1 MVSGGLLCAFAVLN
15 LKESALLRGWA
26 QGLPLNVLALQYF
39 DARSAAETRRAI
51 EGLRARLVE
60 QATRHGEA
68 GLAAALGESITD
80 WPRRRNAVLAAMTQ
94 IERLAP
100 PQPRLQDAPGPWLP
114 AKLAKK
120 LDHASFASF
129 GALFEAFE
137 RDGHDW
143 WRAVPKLGATSAQGI
158 VRWMHAQG
166 EAWGK
171 PIPPNVLKKPLR
183 SRAPV
188 RTRTVLPAGGA
199 GDGTERALVPLDRFA
214 YPMAMAADPDE
225 RGAAIP
231 ARLDGVDGTN
241 RAPPVGE
248 PFAANDYDA
257 VQRWLAIVADRPNTY
272 RTYRKEA
279 ERLLLWAVYQR
290 GKALSSLDLTDCV
303 GYRDFLAALDP
314 ESGVPWVGRLARED
328 WIGPQY
334 APRGQQ
340 PWRPFAGPLSPRS
353 QQHALTI
360 VQSLFKFMVGQGYLW
375 RNPFASVKS
384 RTAVSMAVK
393 TNHSFNAAQWEYLLS
408 FLNAE
413 RAAIVGLGAGRA
425 TARVMAA
432 YGRIRFVIY
441 LGYGTGLRLAEL
453 TAATLGD
460 LKREAGEGLDDS
472 YWVLNVVGKG
482 NKLRVVPLPDRV
494 AAELVTYLR
503 ARGLPADLQDC
514 DGNLPLIDRLRQ
526 EAYEVPANGV
536 DKMTLAPS
544 SIYRS
549 LKQFFT
555 RCAVALEG
563 EGNTVAAERLRAAS
577 THWLRHTHGT
587 LGVKAGIRTSTIRD
601 SLGHASIATTGIYLN
616 DDLLERKREMEKL
629 FAAESRK

>member
-1 MVSGGLLCAFAVLN
+1 MLN

-26 QGLPLNVLALQYF
+26 QGLPLQVLALQYF

-51 EGLRARLVE
+51 EVLRFRLVE
-60 QATRHGEA
+60 HANRHGETA
-68 GLAAALGESITD
+68 LAQALGSSATD
-80 WPRRRNAVLAAMTQ
+80 WPRRTAAVLAAISR
-94 IERLAP
+94 IERLGP
-100 PQPRLQDAPGPWLP
+100 PKPRLQDAPAQWLP
-114 AKLAKK
+114 APLAKK
-120 LDHASFASF
+120 LARAPVATFA
-129 GALFEAFE
+129 ALFDTLEQG
-137 RDGHDW
+137 GHYW
-143 WRAVPKLGATSAQGI
+143 WRAIPKLGAQTARKI
-158 VRWMHAQG
+158 VQWLHAQG
-166 EAWGK
+166 DVLGRTVPADVLRK
-171 PIPPNVLKKPLR
+171 PPR
-183 SRAPV
+183 CRAPV
-188 RTRTVLPAGGA
+188 RKRAAQITGAAEAGKNL
-199 GDGTERALVPLDRFA
+199 ALVPLDRFA
-214 YPMAMAADPDE
+214 FPVTLTVDAAGVGQAP
-225 RGAAIP
+225 P
-231 ARLDGVDGTN
+231 VRLDGTDGKN
-241 RAPPVGE
+241 RAPVVGE
-248 PFAANDYDA
+248 PFAGNDYEA
-257 VQRWLAIVADRPNTY
+257 IQRWLATVADRPNTY

-290 GKALSSLDLTDCV
+290 GRALSSLDLGDCV
-303 GYRDFLAALDP
+303 AYRDFLAALDADA
-314 ESGVPWVGRLARED
+314 GVAWAGRMARES
-328 WIGPQY
+328 WIGPKN
-334 APRGQQ
+334 AARGLE

-360 VQSLFKFMVGQGYLW
+360 NQSLFQFLVGQGYLW

-408 FLNAE
+408 FLETE
-413 RAAIVGLGAGRA
+413 RAGIAGLGAGRA

-460 LKREAGEGLDDS
+460 LKREAGEGLDDF

-482 NKLRVVPLPDRV
+482 NKPRVVPLPDRV
-494 AAELVTYLR
+494 AEELVGYLR

-514 DGNLPLIDRLRQ
+514 DGHLPLIDRLRQ
-526 EAYEVPANGV
+526 DAYEVPANGV

-549 LKQFFT
+549 LKQFFL
-555 RCAVALEG
+555 RCAAALEG
-563 EGNTVAAERLRAAS
+563 EGNVVAAERLRTAS

>member
-1 MVSGGLLCAFAVLN
+1 MLSRQ
-15 LKESALLRGWA
+15 ESALLRGWA
-26 QGLPLNVLALQYF
+26 QGLSLQVLSLQYL
-39 DARSAAETRRAI
+39 DARSVAETRRVI
-51 EGLRARLVE
+51 EGLRALLV
-60 QATRHGEA
+60 TRAHWHGKPEWA
-68 GLAAALGESITD
+68 GALGESIVD
-80 WPRRRNAVLAAMTQ
+80 WPRRRNAVLAAITQ

-137 RDGHDW
+137 QDGQDW
-143 WRAVPKLGATSAQGI
+143 WRSVPKLGATSAQGI

-171 PIPPNVLKKPLR
+171 PIPPTVLKKPPR

-188 RTRTVLPAGGA
+188 RTGAVLPPDGA
-199 GDGTERALVPLDRFA
+199 DPGNDLALVPLDRFA
-214 YPMAMAADPDE
+214 YPMALAVDPD
-225 RGAAIP
+225 RVGAAMP

-248 PFAANDYDA
+248 PFAANDYEA
-257 VQRWLAIVADRPNTY
+257 VQRWLATVADRPNTY

-290 GKALSSLDLTDCV
+290 GKALSSLDLADCV

-314 ESGVPWVGRLARED
+314 ASGVAWAGRLPRED
-328 WIGPQY
+328 WIGPQH
-334 APRGQQ
+334 APRGLQ

-360 VQSLFKFMVGQGYLW
+360 VQSLFQFLVGQGYLW
-375 RNPFASVKS
+375 RNPFAAVKG
-384 RTAVSMAVK
+384 RTAVSMAVQV
-393 TNHSFNAAQWEYLLS
+393 NHAFNAAQWQFILS
-408 FLNAE
+408 FLEAE
-413 RAAIVGLGAGRA
+413 RAALAALDEGRA
-425 TARVMAA
+425 TTRLAAA
-432 YGRIRFVIY
+432 YARNRFVIY

-460 LKREAGEGLDDS
+460 LQQEAGEGLEDF
-472 YWVLNVVGKG
+472 YWVLKVVGKG
-482 NKLRVVPLPDRV
+482 NKPRVVPLPDRV
-494 AAELVTYLR
+494 AAELMTYLR
-503 ARGLPADLQDC
+503 SRGLPADLKDC
-514 DGNLPLIDRLRQ
+514 DPALPLIDRLRQ
-526 EAYEVPANGV
+526 DEYEVPANGQA
-536 DKMTLAPS
+536 KTTLAPS

-549 LKQFFT
+549 LKLFFK
-555 RCAVALEG
+555 RCAAALAE

-587 LGVKAGIRTSTIRD
+587 LGVRAGIRQSTIRD

-616 DDLLERKREMEKL
+616 EDLLERKREMEKL
-629 FAAESRK
+629 FGTNAGTPS